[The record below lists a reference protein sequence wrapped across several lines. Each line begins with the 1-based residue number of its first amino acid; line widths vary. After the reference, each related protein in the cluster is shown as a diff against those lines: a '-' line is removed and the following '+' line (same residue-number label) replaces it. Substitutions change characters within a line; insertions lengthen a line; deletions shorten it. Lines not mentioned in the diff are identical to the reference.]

1 MSLDPN
7 SDGTVFAQRNETLG
21 QSVHEVSRPRPC
33 DPMRVSERASER
45 NEFCFAIVVHSGFFS
60 SPRSRPTARRVTN
73 ERIRFLVDAVIVLV
87 FLRRSW

>member
-33 DPMRVSERASER
+33 DPMRVSERASETNSVSQLLFIR
-45 NEFCFAIVVHSGFFS
+45 VFFLLLALDQLQEG
-60 SPRSRPTARRVTN
+60 SRMN
-73 ERIRFLVDAVIVLV
+73 GYV
-87 FLRRSW
+87 F